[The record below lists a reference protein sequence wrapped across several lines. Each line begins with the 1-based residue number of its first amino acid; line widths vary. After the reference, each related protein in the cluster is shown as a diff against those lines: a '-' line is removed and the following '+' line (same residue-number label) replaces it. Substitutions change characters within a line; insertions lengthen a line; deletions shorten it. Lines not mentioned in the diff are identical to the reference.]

1 MYPFFEVGTY
11 IQMQGE
17 RVTQPLGI
25 LPLEGLDHVSYA
37 YGSLDA
43 DGAIARPIKAG
54 PLAVSLVF
62 DAAVLQQLTNPQKL
76 QNFVRSLTD
85 LTEVTFEI
93 KSKVPASFV
102 ELYRK
107 ISESIPLKL
116 ALPGNVT
123 ELEQLDLAALDRY
136 VSSYD
141 LLAYDY
147 HRPQENQAT
156 QFHTLLADPQHPCVE
171 NTLNFL
177 QNQGIGL
184 GKINLG
190 LASYGKLYKNVA
202 PGLAE
207 NGYEQEARGP
217 QLADPNLS
225 YREIEAYIL
234 ANPAAKVYYTSLEG
248 VVQSF
253 IYNSINGDWIS
264 FDDPDTLKGK
274 VQWAQER
281 GLHGAFLWSSDQDN
295 LTFSELKAV
304 EKGSG
309 RKSWTKI

>member
-1 MYPFFEVGTY
+1 MYPFFEIGTY

-17 RVTQPLGI
+17 RITQPLGT

-37 YGSLDA
+37 YGSIDEN
-43 DGAIARPIKAG
+43 GAMARPIKAG

-62 DAAVLQQLTNPQKL
+62 DSAILQQLTKPQKL
-76 QNFVRSLTD
+76 QNFLNSLND

-93 KSKVPASFV
+93 KSQVPASFV
-102 ELYRK
+102 ELCQK
-107 ISESIPLKL
+107 ISEKIPLKL

-123 ELEQLDLAALDRY
+123 ELEKLDLTALNPY
-136 VSSYD
+136 ISSYD

-147 HRPQENQAT
+147 HTPQENKAT
-156 QFHTLLADPQHPCVE
+156 QFHTLLADRHRPCAE
-171 NTLNFL
+171 NTLSFL
-177 QNQGIGL
+177 QNQGIDL
-184 GKINLG
+184 RKINLG
-190 LASYGKLYKNVA
+190 LASYGKLYKNVP
-202 PGLAE
+202 PGPE
-207 NGYEQEARGP
+207 GNGYEQEAKGV
-217 QLADPNLS
+217 QLVHPNLP
-225 YREIEAYIL
+225 YRDIEAYIL
-234 ANPAAKVYYTSLEG
+234 ANPSAKVYYTSLDG

-253 IYNSINGDWIS
+253 IYNAANGDWIS

-295 LTFSELKAV
+295 STFSELKAV